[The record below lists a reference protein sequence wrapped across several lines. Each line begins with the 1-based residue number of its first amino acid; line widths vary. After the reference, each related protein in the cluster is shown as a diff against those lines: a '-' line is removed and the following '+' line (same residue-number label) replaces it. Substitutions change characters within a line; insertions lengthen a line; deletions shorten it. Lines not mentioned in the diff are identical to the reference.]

1 MDGWVAVQTTQPI
14 RLALPINVWKAGGWN
29 RAPKTKTRMNPPVS
43 QVVLPRQSHLSSML
57 SGWPN
62 QSGETKKESLKL
74 CCLSLEAHS
83 KATPMLSYS
92 WKTVGQTISPKPV
105 VELDTLHYTYMEIQ
119 RVKLD
124 QLQIKIQIFAA
135 MLEEDLTFI
144 CLFFLNCPIINSSH
158 SKTCKFKALLWCW
171 PICPIF

>member
-1 MDGWVAVQTTQPI
+1 MKPTDYSSSIKVRKG
-14 RLALPINVWKAGGWN
+14 GGWN
-29 RAPKTKTRMNPPVS
+29 GARKTETRMNPPVS
-43 QVVLPRQSHLSSML
+43 QLVLPRQSHLSSML

-62 QSGETKKESLKL
+62 QSAETKKESLKL

-105 VELDTLHYTYMEIQ
+105 GELDTFHYTYMKIQ

-124 QLQIKIQIFAA
+124 QLQIKIKNLTA
-135 MLEEDLTFI
+135 MLEEDLTSFY
-144 CLFFLNCPIINSSH
+144 FFLNCLIISTSH
-158 SKTCKFKALLWCW
+158 SKPVNLRLCCGADLFAQYFNKQQRW
-171 PICPIF
+171 